1 MVSNWGYGSGTGFMP
16 VSLDL
21 IAEDRLSVD
30 SRDMGL
36 EFEFNLNEMPFL
48 SSYITSID
56 AIQGDFI
63 GTLGFT
69 GPMASPIRNGKIRGH
84 NASLEISLLGNPITD
99 IHSEITVLDNTLT
112 IDHFSGRMNF
122 SEGSNLNT
130 QGAVGWMAE
139 KAGDLIGVNA
149 TETYAGEVTA
159 TGGLDLT
166 SFFEPRFDI
175 QLKANEVYYRSTD
188 GLIEAIADADLT
200 FDGQDTLNVEAIIP
214 VLRAGYYAN
223 FESETS
229 YEEIVSR
236 TDSSLFKYNLN
247 TQFASDLLISND
259 QMEAE
264 FEGELW
270 LLDYGDDIMR
280 FTGTL
285 TVLEGGKFFY
295 VGNEL
300 DLLSGEIIF
309 NSVDF
314 NPQINMEAE
323 IDIEGERVQLILSG
337 DLDEPELVIK
347 AEDTKL
353 TQSDVLSYLT
363 LNKTLVDISLDE
375 SALDPVE
382 NLSIQF
388 VEKQLSK
395 LGREYIGLD
404 LVGVDFAADSTANA
418 RLRLGQRLSK
428 NLMITYE
435 GAIQPTDGETDYDF
449 GFEYQISKNV
459 SVTTKIN
466 QNRDVEL
473 NGRLK
478 FTY

>member
-1 MVSNWGYGSGTGFMP
+1 
-16 VSLDL
+16 
-21 IAEDRLSVD
+21 
-30 SRDMGL
+30 
-36 EFEFNLNEMPFL
+36 
-48 SSYITSID
+48 
-56 AIQGDFI
+56 
-63 GTLGFT
+63 
-69 GPMASPIRNGKIRGH
+69 
-84 NASLEISLLGNPITD
+84 
-99 IHSEITVLDNTLT
+99 
-112 IDHFSGRMNF
+112 
-122 SEGSNLNT
+122 
-130 QGAVGWMAE
+130 
-139 KAGDLIGVNA
+139 
-149 TETYAGEVTA
+149 
-159 TGGLDLT
+159 
-166 SFFEPRFDI
+166 
-175 QLKANEVYYRSTD
+175 
-188 GLIEAIADADLT
+188 
-200 FDGQDTLNVEAIIP
+200 
-214 VLRAGYYAN
+214 
-223 FESETS
+223 
-229 YEEIVSR
+229 
-236 TDSSLFKYNLN
+236 
-247 TQFASDLLISND
+247 
-259 QMEAE
+259 
-264 FEGELW
+264 
-270 LLDYGDDIMR
+270 
-280 FTGTL
+280 
-285 TVLEGGKFFY
+285 
-295 VGNEL
+295 
-300 DLLSGEIIF
+300 
-309 NSVDF
+309 
-314 NPQINMEAE
+314 MEAE